1 MSRRW
6 LAVTAA
12 TAACLA
18 ACGAPSQGSSKPAD
32 ARASSP
38 IVSTGC
44 ADLIVLGARGST
56 QDPDKNYGVG
66 GEIRATAVELAEQLH
81 QSSGATTRI
90 VGIRYDAAASAT
102 QALYIQHVADGA
114 QLMTSRLKKLRSAC
128 PEARFALIG
137 FSQGAQ
143 VVHAAALDLPNSF
156 AGSVAAVAMIADPR
170 RNPDDRIRQWT
181 YGSTA
186 PLSGRLGAGTPI
198 GANLRDVAIS
208 FCAADDEICN
218 GAGSPGQ
225 TPSKTHKEF
234 YEQPSNAQETAEQIA
249 LMLASH

>member
-12 TAACLA
+12 AVCLT
-18 ACGAPSQGSSKPAD
+18 ACGAPSQGPPKPEST
-32 ARASSP
+32 RTSSP

-66 GEIRATAVELAEQLH
+66 GEIRATALALAEQLH
-81 QSSGATTRI
+81 QSSGATARI

-114 QLMTSRLKKLRSAC
+114 QLMTSRLEKLRAAC

-143 VVHAAALDLPNSF
+143 VVHAAALDMPDSL

-170 RNPDDRIRQWT
+170 RNPDDRIGQWT

-208 FCAADDEICN
+208 FCVADDEICN

-225 TPSKTHKEF
+225 TPSNTHKQF
-234 YEQPSNAQETAEQIA
+234 YEQPANAQETAERIA
-249 LMLASH
+249 TLL